1 MIVMRNYQ
9 VIVSEDVLSELDNIS
24 TYIASFYRQDSG
36 HKYVNRILGK
46 LASLCFAAEAY
57 PISSYSEAKKSHPEA
72 RTMSIINHRWTVIF
86 HIDRNL
92 VMIDCI
98 IPSKMIR

>member
-1 MIVMRNYQ
+1 MIVMKIYQ
-9 VIVSEDVLSELDNIS
+9 VVVSDEVLSELDNIS
-24 TYIASFYRQDSG
+24 TYVASLYRQDSG

-57 PISSYSEAKKSHPEA
+57 PISSYSVAKKSHPKVL
-72 RTMSIINHRWTVIF
+72 TMSIINHRWTVIF

>member
-36 HKYVNRILGK
+36 HKYVNRILGQ
-46 LASLCFAAEAY
+46 LASLCFAAETY
-57 PISSYSEAKKSHPEA
+57 PISSYSEAKNRIRKLALCPL
-72 RTMSIINHRWTVIF
+72 SII
-86 HIDRNL
+86 DGQ
-92 VMIDCI
+92 
-98 IPSKMIR
+98 

>member
-1 MIVMRNYQ
+1 MKIYQ
-9 VIVSEDVLSELDNIS
+9 VVVSDEVLSELDNIS
-24 TYIASFYRQDSG
+24 TYVASLYRQDSG

-57 PISSYSEAKKSHPEA
+57 PISSYSVAKKSHPKA
-72 RTMSIINHRWTVIF
+72 RIMSIINHRWTVIF

-98 IPSKMIR
+98 IPSKMIQ

>member
-1 MIVMRNYQ
+1 MKIYQ
-9 VIVSEDVLSELDNIS
+9 VVVSDEVLSELDNIS
-24 TYIASFYRQDSG
+24 TYVASLYRQDSG

-57 PISSYSEAKKSHPEA
+57 PISSYSVPKKTHPKA